1 MEKILAWGYMIVV
14 FILAIV
20 YLFFSIYQWIDRIN
34 GRCFVSKI
42 PKPEKPPEPAFD
54 IVGKTYSVFLAPL
67 VIEPFMSE
75 NLETEQKSQAETEPD
90 ILTSEVEAN
99 LINSDVLD
107 ENELDDFSEEN
118 SDTEG
123 DLSQGLTFE
132 QIGNA
137 IDVVKGIKSGENDE
151 LLAGE
156 TFSIMPTDF
165 LDVICMQSDHE
176 AMVKKLI
183 TGYLDFPQKM
193 KPIPAMVANF
203 DINKYV

>member
-14 FILAIV
+14 FILAIA

-34 GRCFVSKI
+34 GRCSVSKV
-42 PKPEKPPEPAFD
+42 PKPEKPPEPEPAFD

-67 VIEPFMSE
+67 VIEPFMSQ
-75 NLETEQKSQAETEPD
+75 NLETEQKSQAESEPE

-99 LINSDVLD
+99 LNNSGVLD
-107 ENELDDFSEEN
+107 ENELDDFSEDN

-132 QIGNA
+132 QIGHA
-137 IDVVKGIKSGENDE
+137 IDVVKGRKSSENDE
-151 LLAGE
+151 LLAGK

-176 AMVKKLI
+176 AMVK
-183 TGYLDFPQKM
+183 
-193 KPIPAMVANF
+193 N
-203 DINKYV
+203 